1 MGLIYFKH
9 IRGGRLN
16 NFLLLKIGGL
26 LEIGFLIPGLQCVTE
41 ISFITV
47 STRNTQLCTDF
58 SVHSLKKKVKVL
70 TLMMSS
76 MMFFNRES
84 CSEQFCLV

>member
-58 SVHSLKKKVKVL
+58 SVHSLKKK
-70 TLMMSS
+70 SQS
-76 MMFFNRES
+76 FDFNDV
-84 CSEQFCLV
+84 FNDVF